1 MSMLNRV
8 DKLLGY
14 LDNLKIDFDGI
25 EPLPLN
31 QSSQPSQ
38 SSQSSQLESKE
49 PKLGPLPTKIMNALS
64 ELKIDVDIEAHQA
77 VTTSEEHAKVISS
90 LDGVLCKNLLV
101 SEKRIKNK
109 CQYLIIVE
117 ANKNKIELKVLGKYL
132 GVGGGLR
139 GVSDP
144 DLTFKMS
151 KGSITPLAVLFD
163 EKKKIS

>member
-14 LDNLKIDFDGI
+14 LDNLKLFRRTIAMKHNHHNTRHLNLKYNYICKYKFYTMTKTQIDFDGI

-117 ANKNKIELKVLGKYL
+117 AKKKKIELKVLC
-132 GVGGGLR
+132 
-139 GVSDP
+139 
-144 DLTFKMS
+144 
-151 KGSITPLAVLFD
+151 
-163 EKKKIS
+163 KK